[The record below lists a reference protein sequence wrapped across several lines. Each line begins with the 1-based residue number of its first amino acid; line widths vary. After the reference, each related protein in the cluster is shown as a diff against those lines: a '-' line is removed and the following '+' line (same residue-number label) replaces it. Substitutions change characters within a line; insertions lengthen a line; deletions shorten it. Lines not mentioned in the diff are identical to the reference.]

1 MSDMKSLVDQFPGQL
16 KEAIGIGEKFS
27 MTKPAKEIRNILITG
42 LGGSGIGGTIVAE
55 IVFNECKVPITVNKD
70 YFVPAFVNDEP
81 CFARSL
87 PVQGSG
93 VGYGSLS
100 WNLMSN
106 RCATSITDQIPSRWQ
121 AVNSSTDNTVWASFI
136 APTSG
141 RVKIRAENIGQIKG
155 DADWHDD
162 INLQLAV
169 YATDQTCFDKYGF
182 YEIIT
187 DNESGFDGAL
197 DEANPASDEYVSV
210 CVCGVFPTC
219 GYDEYYTVKCLIP
232 GKEYFI
238 MIDGDAGYTCN
249 EIFFSR
255 N

>member
-1 MSDMKSLVDQFPGQL
+1 MKYSFP
-16 KEAIGIGEKFS
+16 
-27 MTKPAKEIRNILITG
+27 
-42 LGGSGIGGTIVAE
+42 
-55 IVFNECKVPITVNKD
+55 
-70 YFVPAFVNDEP
+70 
-81 CFARSL
+81 
-87 PVQGSG
+87 
-93 VGYGSLS
+93 
-100 WNLMSN
+100 
-106 RCATSITDQIPSRWQ
+106 
-121 AVNSSTDNTVWASFI
+121 VNSSTDNTVWASFI

-210 CVCGVFPTC
+210 ACYRIVVT
-219 GYDEYYTVKCLIP
+219 
-232 GKEYFI
+232 
-238 MIDGDAGYTCN
+238 
-249 EIFFSR
+249 R
-255 N
+255 